1 MRPVATAVFAL
12 VMLLPL
18 AMPAATEAR
27 EKLIWS
33 GQTDGYD
40 VRLSSGNLTL
50 GKVGEPKPFFSG
62 RMRFLHEV
70 GPTKPGE
77 ESHEVS
83 WQLLSVVG
91 PIVSFEQ
98 AGGGYAKGT
107 AHPYAYR
114 QYEAVDLR
122 KKGRPAVLTDFFPR
136 ETILKALLGDKVI
149 QRALVGKARPKTL
162 EGLLKALDGY
172 TSEDCTYGFTDDLL
186 SSFAFHHLEGN
197 QVAVRFGLTH
207 GCEVARGSLTTLGVL
222 MPIPPSL
229 KGALE
234 EARQGREGFL
244 AARAPKDSGYFEV
257 GTFE

>member
-1 MRPVATAVFAL
+1 MRPVATAVFTL
-12 VMLLPL
+12 VMLLPI
-18 AMPAATEAR
+18 ATSADAR
-27 EKLIWS
+27 EKMIWS

-50 GKVGEPKPFFSG
+50 GKVGEAKPFFSG
-62 RMRFLHEV
+62 RMRFLNTL
-70 GPTKPGE
+70 GSTKPGE

-114 QYEAVDLR
+114 VYEAVDLS
-122 KKGRPAVLTDFFPR
+122 KKGKPAVLTDYFPR
-136 ETILKALLGDKVI
+136 EAILKALLADKVV
-149 QRALVGKARPKTL
+149 QRALAGKTRPKTL

-172 TSEDCTYGFTDDLL
+172 TSEDCTYGFTGDLL
-186 SSFAFHHLEGN
+186 SRFAFHHLEGN
-197 QVAVRFGLTH
+197 QVAVRFGLSH

-244 AARAPKDSGYFEV
+244 AARAPQDSGYFEV